1 MKSISGTFFTGL
13 AAILPAAVTIYILY
27 WLGSAAETRLGGLIK
42 LVIPD
47 EYYWT
52 GMGVIVGI
60 ALVFGV
66 GLMMKA
72 YVVRKLFTLSEAWF
86 AKLPLVK
93 TLYGSIRDLMKFASG
108 KDKQLGQVVT
118 VKLAEPDIRA
128 LGFLTNEHVSGIDSK
143 LPPDMVAV
151 YLPLSYQI
159 GGHTVLVP
167 RAAVQPAEMSRND
180 AMRFAI
186 TAGMVAG
193 ESKDAPA
200 ARERNGT

>member
-1 MKSISGTFFTGL
+1 MKSISGIFFTGL
-13 AAILPAAVTIYILY
+13 AAILPAAITIYILY
-27 WLGSAAETRLGGLIK
+27 WLGSAAENRLGGLIK
-42 LVIPD
+42 LVIP
-47 EYYWT
+47 EELYWT

-72 YVVRKLFTLSEAWF
+72 YVVRSLWALSEAWF
-86 AKLPLVK
+86 ARLPLVK

-118 VKLAEPDIRA
+118 VKLAEPNVRA
-128 LGFLTNEHVSGIDSK
+128 LGFLTNEHITGIDSK
-143 LPPDMVAV
+143 LPTDMVAV

-167 RAAVQPAEMSRND
+167 RTAVQAAEMSRND

-193 ESKDAPA
+193 EARPATEHKDAHH
-200 ARERNGT
+200 